1 MNNVLMDIFGP
12 FSDPATE
19 IVIQE
24 NNDCL
29 LVEMFK
35 DGSKKKYSF
44 NKKTESITSLST
56 KLNYPTIDSLLAS
69 SEFADLK
76 GMAAT
81 QVRMLSDIG
90 KAPFLTP
97 NFSSPEMPGVFHDNE
112 NLSKLLKARFSSKTS
127 IVLLDGPAGI
137 GKTRFLQHLTFE
149 RAESYL
155 NSAGSPP
162 ILYIGSRGAK
172 LSNLRAELA
181 SATQQLRASFTF
193 DQVPIL
199 VSRGLLD
206 IAIDGFD
213 ELVDAD
219 GYHDAWHALQSFL
232 SEIAGLGVCILAGR
246 DTFFDQ
252 QGFSERLEASKG
264 TIDLTQLHLL
274 LAEPRQALSWL
285 QEHNWTEENLADIE
299 SILKH
304 NSYALR
310 PYFLSVLAE
319 TPNWKEQDQSKTV
332 RNFLVDRFLDRE
344 TNLIQKML
352 GGETDRIRD
361 ALSRMFEDAA
371 VDMAEREQGEVDIEY
386 LSLLCELC
394 FDGIYSS
401 DEVRKLTHKAGS
413 FGLLEPGASSRMRKF
428 PHSEIL
434 NHFLARSI
442 LKDLLERKIG
452 LALRR
457 GVLGADFIEVFQ
469 DILTSYRG
477 KDLAVAL
484 SAFERKFTEDF
495 ASDRLHVNGSAI
507 LLATLVKSFEIEDR
521 KLNNLHINEC
531 SLTGSLDKCT
541 VSNTEIYRLDGRGAD
556 FSDIQFESTNI
567 TMLIADELTRF
578 GKSIPAI
585 STIHLTDGHQITTL
599 HNPIEIDS
607 WIKKHC
613 DTDEEELY
621 QDLTFFKFF
630 EKICRRAIRQFYF
643 RYEEHDPDPVS
654 EFLIDEKWPSLAAI
668 LRQHGRL
675 EEVYKQVSGPPSQL
689 YHVRDP
695 QSLLSASDPAAQA
708 VRNDVIAA
716 ARAWEPQ

>member
-1 MNNVLMDIFGP
+1 MNNLLKDIFGP
-12 FSDPATE
+12 FTDPATE
-19 IVIQE
+19 LTLQE
-24 NNDCL
+24 KNNRIL
-29 LVEMFK
+29 IEMFK
-35 DGSKKKYSF
+35 DGEQKQYSLDQ
-44 NKKTESITSLST
+44 KTESIKSLST
-56 KLNYPTIDSLLAS
+56 NLNYPSINSLLAS

-81 QVRMLSDIG
+81 QIRMLTEIG
-90 KAPFLTP
+90 NKPFLTP
-97 NFSSPEMPGVFHDNE
+97 NFSSPGMPGVFHDNE
-112 NLSKLLKARFSSKTS
+112 KLSELLKAKSSSKTS

-149 RAESYL
+149 RATAFL
-155 NSAGSPP
+155 NSAKTAPV
-162 ILYIGSRGAK
+162 LYIGSRGAK

-193 DQVPIL
+193 DQVPVL

-252 QGFSERLEASKG
+252 QGFSERLEASRG
-264 TIDLTQLHLL
+264 TIELTQLHLL
-274 LAEPRQALSWL
+274 LTEPRQALNWL
-285 QEHNWTEENLADIE
+285 KQHGWAEESLTEIE
-299 SILKH
+299 TILQH

-332 RNFLVDRFLDRE
+332 RNFLVERFLDRE
-344 TNLIQKML
+344 TNLIQNML
-352 GGETDRIRD
+352 GGETNPIRD

-386 LSLLCELC
+386 LGMLCELC
-394 FDGIYSS
+394 FEGIYGS

-442 LKDLLERKIG
+442 LKDLHEEKIG

-457 GVLGADFIEVFQ
+457 GVLGADFVEVFQ
-469 DILTSYRG
+469 DVIISDRG
-477 KDLAVAL
+477 KDLSTAL
-484 SAFERKFTEDF
+484 TSFERKLSEDF
-495 ASDRLHVNGSAI
+495 SSDRLHVNGSAI
-507 LLATLVKSFEIEDR
+507 LLATLVKPLTIADR
-521 KLNNLHINEC
+521 RLSNLHINEC
-531 SLTGSLDKCT
+531 SLTGSLDKC
-541 VSNTEIYRLDGRGAD
+541 SINNTEIYRLDARGAD
-556 FSDIQFESTNI
+556 FSDVEFNNTRI

-578 GKSIPAI
+578 GHNTPDI

-599 HNPIEIDS
+599 HSPTEIND
-607 WIKKHC
+607 WINQHR
-613 DTDEEELY
+613 DAEEEEPY
-621 QDLTFFKFF
+621 QDLVFFKFF

-643 RYEEHDPDPVS
+643 RYGEHDPDPVS
-654 EFLIDEKWPSLAAI
+654 EFLIDEKWPHLAAI
-668 LRQHGRL
+668 LREHGRL
-675 EEVYKQVSGPPSQL
+675 DEVYKQVSGPPSVL

-695 QSLLSASDPAAQA
+695 QSLLSASDQSAQA
-708 VRNDVIAA
+708 VRNDVITT
-716 ARAWEPQ
+716 ARDWELQ

>member
-1 MNNVLMDIFGP
+1 MNNVLTDIFGP

-19 IVIQE
+19 LEIQE
-24 NNDCL
+24 NDDCFL
-29 LVEMFK
+29 IEMFK
-35 DGSKKKYSF
+35 DGSKKKYSL
-44 NKKTESITSLST
+44 NKKTETIKSLST
-56 KLNYPTIDSLLAS
+56 KLNYPTINSLLAS

-81 QVRMLSDIG
+81 QSRMLAEIG

-97 NFSSPEMPGVFHDNE
+97 NFSSPDRHGVFHENE
-112 NLSKLLKARFSSKTS
+112 HLSELLKPKSSKKTS

-149 RAESYL
+149 RAQSYL
-155 NSAGSPP
+155 SSGGFPP

-232 SEIAGLGVCILAGR
+232 FEISGLGVCILAGR

-274 LAEPRQALSWL
+274 LAEPRQALLWL
-285 QEHNWTEENLADIE
+285 QKHGWTEENLQEIE

-319 TPNWKEQDQSKTV
+319 TPDWKEQGQSTTV

-352 GGETDRIRD
+352 GGELDQIRN

-371 VDMAEREQGEVDIEY
+371 VDMAEREQGEVDTEY

-413 FGLLEPGASSRMRKF
+413 FGLMEPGASSRMRKF

-434 NHFLARSI
+434 NHFLAKSI
-442 LKDLLERKIG
+442 LKDIFERKIG

-457 GVLGADFIEVFQ
+457 GVLGADFVEVFQ
-469 DILTSYRG
+469 DVLTSDREKG
-477 KDLAVAL
+477 LAQAL
-484 SAFERKFTEDF
+484 TAFEIKFSEDF

-507 LLATLVKSFEIEDR
+507 LLASLVKSLEIEDR

-531 SLTGSLDKCT
+531 SLTGTLEKCT
-541 VSNTEIYRLDGRGAD
+541 ISNTEIYRLDGRGAD
-556 FSDIQFESTNI
+556 FSEIEFENTNI

-599 HNPIEIDS
+599 HNPTEIEI
-607 WIKKHC
+607 WIKEHR
-613 DTDEEELY
+613 DTEEEESY

-643 RYEEHDPDPVS
+643 RYGDHDPDPVS
-654 EFLIDEKWPSLAAI
+654 EFLIDEKWPTLAAI

-675 EEVYKQVSGPPSQL
+675 DEVYKQVSGPPSLL

-695 QSLLSASDPAAQA
+695 QSLLSASEPTAQA
-708 VRNDVIAA
+708 VRKDVIAA
-716 ARAWEPQ
+716 AREWELQ

>member
-1 MNNVLMDIFGP
+1 MKTLLMDIFGP
-12 FSDPATE
+12 FTDPATE
-19 IVIQE
+19 LVIQE
-24 NNDCL
+24 KNDCFII
-29 LVEMFK
+29 EMFK
-35 DGSKKKYSF
+35 DGMQKKYSI
-44 NKKTESITSLST
+44 NQATESVKSLST
-56 KLNYPTIDSLLAS
+56 DLKYPSINSLLAS

-81 QVRMLSDIG
+81 QVRMLSEIG
-90 KAPFLTP
+90 GAPFLTP
-97 NFSSPEMPGVFHDNE
+97 NFSSPEMPGIFNDKE
-112 NLSKLLKARFSSKTS
+112 NLNQLLRARSSSRTS

-232 SEIAGLGVCILAGR
+232 SEISGLGVCILAGR

-274 LAEPRQALSWL
+274 LANPREALLWL
-285 QEHNWTEENLADIE
+285 QEHGWSEESLTEIE
-299 SILKH
+299 SILQH

-319 TPNWKEQDQSKTV
+319 TPNWKERDQSKTV
-332 RNFLVDRFLDRE
+332 RSFLVDRFLDRE

-352 GGETDRIRD
+352 GGDLDRIRD

-371 VDMAEREQGEVDIEY
+371 VDMSEREQGEVDIEY
-386 LSLLCELC
+386 LSLLCEIC
-394 FDGIYSS
+394 FEGIYGS

-442 LKDLLERKIG
+442 LNDLFDRKIG
-452 LALRR
+452 LSLRR
-457 GVLGADFIEVFQ
+457 GVLGIDFVEVFQ
-469 DILTSYRG
+469 EILISDRE
-477 KDLAVAL
+477 KDLAAAL
-484 SAFERKFTEDF
+484 SVFERKFSEDF

-507 LLATLVKSFEIEDR
+507 LLATIVKNLEIEGR
-521 KLNNLHINEC
+521 ILSNLHVNEC

-541 VSNTEIYRLDGRGAD
+541 IRNTEIYRLDARGAD
-556 FSDIQFESTNI
+556 FSEVEFENTNI

-578 GKSIPAI
+578 GRSIPDI
-585 STIHLTDGHQITTL
+585 STIHLTDGHQITSL
-599 HNPIEIDS
+599 HNPIEICN
-607 WIKKHC
+607 WIKKHK
-613 DTDEEELY
+613 DAEEEEPY
-621 QDLTFFKFF
+621 QELIFFKFF

-643 RYEEHDPDPVS
+643 RYGEHDPDPVS
-654 EFLIDEKWPSLAAI
+654 EFLIDEKWPNLSSI
-668 LRQHGRL
+668 LRNHGRL
-675 EEVYKQVSGPPSQL
+675 DEVYKQVSGPPSLL

-695 QSLLSASDPAAQA
+695 QSLLSASDPSAIA

-716 ARAWEPQ
+716 ARDWELQ